1 MIRFAS
7 LGSGSRG
14 NATLIQTDTTL
25 VLVDC
30 GFAARE
36 LERRCVGLDVSL
48 DQLDAIL
55 VTHEHGDHQRGVGP
69 VARRYQV
76 PVWLSPGTA
85 RSTKLGELPARHFI
99 NLQAPAMTLGDMA
112 ITPVAVPHDAR
123 EPVQFIFRHA
133 GHSVGMLT
141 DLGHI
146 TPHVQAS
153 YAALDAILLEAN
165 HDTQMLAK
173 GPYPPALQARVG
185 GDYGHLNNQQAAE
198 FLSKVQLQQIQY
210 IVIAHLSEQNN
221 QPAIARETLC
231 AVDERIE
238 ARLSILQQASPSD
251 WYTLS
256 K

>member
-1 MIRFAS
+1 MLRFAS

-14 NATLIQTDTTL
+14 NATLVQTDTTL

-36 LERRCVGLDVSL
+36 LERRCVELGVNL
-48 DQLDAIL
+48 DQLNAIL

-76 PVWLSPGTA
+76 PVWLTPGTA
-85 RSTKLGELPARHFI
+85 RSAKFGELPSRHFI
-99 NLQAPAMTLGDMA
+99 NMHAAAVTLGDLE

-133 GHSVGMLT
+133 GNSFGMLT

-153 YAALDAILLEAN
+153 YAELDALLLEAN
-165 HDTQMLAK
+165 HDTQMLAQ
-173 GPYPPALQARVG
+173 GPYPPALQKRVG
-185 GDYGHLNNQQAAE
+185 GDYGHLNNQQAAD
-198 FLSKVQLQQIQY
+198 FLGKTQLQHLRY
-210 IVIAHLSEQNN
+210 LVVAHLSEQNN
-221 QPAIARETLC
+221 QPALAQETLC
-231 AVDERIE
+231 AVDERVE
-238 ARLSILQQASPSD
+238 ACLSLLQQASPSD
-251 WYTLS
+251 WYTL
-256 K
+256 

>member
-1 MIRFAS
+1 MLRFAS

-14 NATLIQTDTTL
+14 NATLVQTDSTL

-30 GFAARE
+30 GFPARE
-36 LERRCVGLDVSL
+36 LERRCVELGVNLE
-48 DQLDAIL
+48 QLDAIL

-85 RSTKLGELPARHFI
+85 RTTKFGELPDRQFI
-99 NLQAPAMTLGDMA
+99 NIHAPAMTLGDLS

-123 EPVQFIFRHA
+123 EPVQYIFRHA
-133 GHSVGMLT
+133 GKSVGMLT

-146 TPHVQAS
+146 TPHVQAC
-153 YAALDAILLEAN
+153 YAGLDAILLEAN

-185 GDYGHLNNQQAAE
+185 GDYGHLNNQQAAD
-198 FLSKVQLQQIQY
+198 FLSKSQLHQLHY
-210 IVIAHLSEQNN
+210 IVIAHVSKQNN
-221 QPAIARETLC
+221 QPALAQEALC
-231 AVDERIE
+231 AVDERIQTC
-238 ARLSILQQASPSD
+238 LSILQQDTPSD
-251 WYTLS
+251 WYLL
-256 K
+256 